1 MSLDTTISL
10 TTIDEVLALPGMTA
24 RENAFW
30 IYYSGSATTSTAQVA
45 IDRLI
50 LIHDAGEDANL
61 DLTATAYATIKKLVD
76 YINASVSNWEAGRI
90 CHPDASSPDLLETG
104 QLNSLGTANEQTLK
118 IKGTYLIEQLINRAS
133 DFLNR
138 HCSRI
143 LKTTTH
149 TLKRYNG
156 EGTMLILDD
165 YPVTEIMQICDG
177 TLSGIKIK
185 HTSSTAYNAY
195 ARVTKTGVILSV
207 DGTPEAELTFVTYK
221 TLATMAVAIAAK
233 TDWEASAY
241 NSDYGGWPST
251 QLFEKQN
258 VYALNQYSYL
268 EVPGEPLDSYEED
281 LENGIIHLPSAFSE
295 GFKNIFVSCKAGYV
309 TIPPSLEQICIEL
322 VKHKYGKAKKDS
334 SLKSEKIGSVYSYT
348 LQDLKEALPP
358 SMLAELDLFTKR
370 DL

>member
-1 MSLDTTISL
+1 MTLDTTISL
-10 TTIDEVLALPGMTA
+10 TSVDEVLALPGMLA
-24 RENAFW
+24 QENAFW
-30 IYYSGSATTSTAQVA
+30 IHYSGSVTTATAQIA

-50 LIHDAGEDANL
+50 LMHDAVEDANL

-76 YINASVSNWEAGRI
+76 YINANVSNWEAGRL
-90 CHPDASSPDLLETG
+90 CHPDASSVDLLETG
-104 QLNSLGTANEQTLK
+104 QLNALGAANEQTLK

-138 HCSRI
+138 HCSRT
-143 LKTTTH
+143 LKTTTY
-149 TLKRYNG
+149 TLKRYSG
-156 EGTMLILDD
+156 EGTKLILDD

-177 TLSGIKIK
+177 TLPGIKIK
-185 HTSSTAYNAY
+185 YTSLTAYNAY

-207 DGTPEAELTFVTYK
+207 DGAPEAELLFATYK
-221 TLATMAVAIAAK
+221 TLTTMAAEIAKK
-233 TDWEASAY
+233 TNWEASVYHA
-241 NSDYGGWPST
+241 DYGGWPST
-251 QLFEKQN
+251 LLFEKQN

-268 EVPGEPLDSYEED
+268 EVPGEPLDGYEED
-281 LENGIIHLPSAFSE
+281 LEYGIIYLPSEFSE

-322 VKHKYGKAKKDS
+322 VKYKYGKAKKDS
-334 SLKSEKIGSVYSYT
+334 SIKSEKIGSVYSYT
-348 LQDLKEALPP
+348 LQDLKEALPS

>member
-1 MSLDTTISL
+1 MTLDTAISL
-10 TTIDEVLALPGMTA
+10 TTVDEVLALPGMLA

-30 IYYSGSATTSTAQVA
+30 IYYSGSASTATVQIA

-61 DLTATAYATIKKLVD
+61 DLTAVTYATIKKLVD
-76 YINASVSNWEAGRI
+76 YINANVSNWEAGRI
-90 CHPDASSPDLLETG
+90 CHPDASSPNLLETG

-138 HCSRI
+138 HCSRM
-143 LKTTTH
+143 LKTTTY
-149 TLKRYNG
+149 TLKRYSG
-156 EGTMLILDD
+156 EGTKLILDD

-177 TLSGIKIK
+177 TLPGIKIK
-185 HTSSTAYNAY
+185 YTSLTAYNAY

-207 DGTPEAELTFVTYK
+207 DGTPEAELTFVAYK
-221 TLATMAVAIAAK
+221 TLTTMAVAIAAK
-233 TDWEASAY
+233 TGWEASLY
-241 NSDYGGWPST
+241 HTDHGGWPST
-251 QLFEKQN
+251 LLFEKQN

-268 EVPGEPLDSYEED
+268 EVPGEPLYGYEED
-281 LENGIIHLPSAFSE
+281 LENGIIYLPSEFSE

-309 TIPPSLEQICIEL
+309 TIPPLLEQICIEL
-322 VKHKYGKAKKDS
+322 VKYKYQKAKKDS
-334 SLKSEKIGSVYSYT
+334 SIKSEKIGSVYSYT
-348 LQDLKEALPP
+348 LKDLEKALPP

-370 DL
+370 EL